1 MTALFPLLE
10 SPRVRLS
17 RWAGAAV
24 IVCAVHVGGAGLAL
38 MQWVE
43 EEAEDA
49 AGALT
54 VEMTPLPAVA
64 RVDTP
69 DLAHGPILQEHSTA
83 TPEASKKAIEEM
95 AKDMPQLEPSPA
107 PEPEVALPK
116 QRLEEK
122 EAPKEA
128 DVEEPSPEKQDAQQ
142 AQAASQAMAPRR
154 VEAQDATGSAPPAPG
169 KAPNPARVQASWQK
183 RLVDHLNNHKQ
194 YPDAARNNRAQ
205 GTVVVAF
212 ELNRLGQIVASHV
225 AKSSGSSALD
235 HEALAVLKRASP
247 LPAPPDL
254 VAVAAVEWTL
264 PIHFRI
270 K

>member
-1 MTALFPLLE
+1 M
-10 SPRVRLS
+10 
-17 RWAGAAV
+17 

-38 MQWVE
+38 MQWAE

-49 AGALT
+49 AGGMI
-54 VEMTPLPAVA
+54 VELAPQLAVA
-64 RVDTP
+64 PVDSP
-69 DLAHGPILQEHSTA
+69 DVAHGPLQHQSTQ
-83 TPEASKKAIEEM
+83 TPEASRKVIEEVS
-95 AKDMPQLEPSPA
+95 KDMPQFEPSPA
-107 PEPEVALPK
+107 PDPEVALPK
-116 QRLEEK
+116 QRPEEK
-122 EAPKEA
+122 EDPKK
-128 DVEEPSPEKQDAQQ
+128 EEVKEPTPEQQ
-142 AQAASQAMAPRR
+142 TPQESATLTMEMAPPR
-154 VEAQDATGSAPPAPG
+154 VEAQPATSSAPPAPG
-169 KAPNPARVQASWQK
+169 KAPNRARAQASWHK
-183 RLVDHLNNHKQ
+183 RLVDHLNRHKQ

-212 ELNRLGQIVASHV
+212 EVNRLGQIVASHV

-254 VAVAAVEWTL
+254 VAVAAVELTL